1 MTPPVPIRYV
11 RPTLPRRRA
20 AVAQKPVELILMR
33 SLVFYNEAAEAL
45 LGRRYDETGGMSP
58 DEKCWTGALP

>member
-1 MTPPVPIRYV
+1 
-11 RPTLPRRRA
+11 
-20 AVAQKPVELILMR
+20 VAQKPVELILMR